1 MEKKFFKSLLIDV
14 KFKKIISFGCIY
26 KAPCNDLVLRSSV
39 LEILNNT
46 LKRIKKR
53 D

>member
-1 MEKKFFKSLLIDV
+1 MEKNFFKSLLIDV

-26 KAPCNDLVLRSSV
+26 RDSCNDLVLRSSV
-39 LEILNNT
+39 LEILNIT
-46 LKRIKKR
+46 LKRIKKK